1 MCPALNFS
9 GHLICLS
16 GVVRARKPPLPDGI
30 TSPARDHRGG
40 VADLALRCLQ
50 SSMMLWRSSR
60 SWPLSRNWRFRVIR
74 HCASLSAR
82 RRLPLTEDAIHFGL
96 ALPHLIVRLVINRRL
111 SSRVAGRSL
120 YYDVV
125 CCLSPLLCQSNK
137 GRAFRCHALN

>member
-9 GHLICLS
+9 GHLTCLS
-16 GVVRARKPPLPDGI
+16 GVARARKPPLPDGI
-30 TSPARDHRGG
+30 TPPARDRRGG
-40 VADLALRCLQ
+40 VDDLALRCLQ

-60 SWPLSRNWRFRVIR
+60 SWPLSRNSRFRVIR

-82 RRLPLTEDAIHFGL
+82 RWLPLTEDVVHFRL
-96 ALPHLIVRLVINRRL
+96 ASPRLIVRLVISRRL
-111 SSRVAGRSL
+111 SLRVADRSL